1 MFTVFSY
8 LKGFGKLFISLVFRR
23 LELNFAPALLKSD
36 LPKLN
41 SQYKR
46 ELIHLFNN
54 MFSQMNSVNNSYE
67 DLKRL
72 NIIRLYL
79 IRTYRGWCHALG
91 KPVRGQRTWSNGWS
105 SYKYNKTLRKFIL
118 ETTRKMASTKKIEKI
133 NYRLVRKKYATKEK
147 KKTTS
152 VKKKNVW
159 F

>member
-1 MFTVFSY
+1 
-8 LKGFGKLFISLVFRR
+8 
-23 LELNFAPALLKSD
+23 
-36 LPKLN
+36 
-41 SQYKR
+41 
-46 ELIHLFNN
+46 
-54 MFSQMNSVNNSYE
+54 MNSVNNSYE

>member
-8 LKGFGKLFISLVFRR
+8 LKGFGKSFISLVFAR
-23 LELNFAPALLKSD
+23 LELNFSPVLLKSD
-36 LPKLN
+36 LPKLT

-46 ELIHLFNN
+46 ELVHLFNN

-79 IRTYRGWCHALG
+79 TRTYRGWCHALG

-105 SYKYNKTLRKFIL
+105 SYKYNKILRKFIL
-118 ETTRKMASTKKIEKI
+118 ETTRKMASTKKVEKI

-147 KKTTS
+147 KKQLL
-152 VKKKNVW
+152 
-159 F
+159 

>member
-1 MFTVFSY
+1 MNFSP
-8 LKGFGKLFISLVFRR
+8 V
-23 LELNFAPALLKSD
+23 LLKSD
-36 LPKLN
+36 LPKLT
-41 SQYKR
+41 SQYRR

-54 MFSQMNSVNNSYE
+54 MFSQMNSVNNSYD

-79 IRTYRGWCHALG
+79 IRAYKGWCHALG

-105 SYKYNKTLRKFIL
+105 SYKHNKILRKFIL
-118 ETTRKMASTKKIEKI
+118 ETTRKMASTRKIEKI

-152 VKKKNVW
+152 IKKKNVW